1 MAVTFDKLL
10 GKPLL
15 HTHTVADI
23 NGLNA
28 SGTTSS
34 SDTSI
39 SVSSDQT
46 LNFDSPNVIF
56 ANASSLLTTLN
67 ITLPQA
73 STVTNKVF
81 KIKKIDSSI
90 KTITIIPYLN
100 DLIENLSENLIIE
113 SQNSAAQLI
122 SYGNGWFII

>member
-15 HTHTVADI
+15 HQHSVGDI
-23 NGLNA
+23 TGLDA
-28 SGTTSS
+28 TGSG
-34 SDTSI
+34 DTSV

-46 LNFDSPNVIF
+46 LNSDSPNVIF
-56 ANASSLLTTLN
+56 ANASSLPTTLN

-81 KIKKIDSSI
+81 KIKKTDSSI
-90 KTITIIPYLN
+90 KTITILPYSGEQ
-100 DLIENLSENLIIE
+100 IENLSENLIIE

>member
-23 NGLNA
+23 NGLNP
-28 SGTTSS
+28 SGTSS

-39 SVSSDQT
+39 SISSDQT
-46 LNFDSPNVIF
+46 LNSDSPNVIF

>member
-15 HTHTVADI
+15 HQHSVGDI
-23 NGLNA
+23 TGLGAA
-28 SGTTSS
+28 SGGDISV
-34 SDTSI
+34 

-46 LNFDSPNVIF
+46 LNSDSPNVIF
-56 ANASSLLTTLN
+56 ADASSLLTTLN

-90 KTITIIPYLN
+90 KTVTIIPYSG
-100 DLIENLSENLIIE
+100 DQIENLSESLIIE
-113 SQNSAAQLI
+113 SQNSTAQLI
-122 SYGNGWFII
+122 SYSNGWFII